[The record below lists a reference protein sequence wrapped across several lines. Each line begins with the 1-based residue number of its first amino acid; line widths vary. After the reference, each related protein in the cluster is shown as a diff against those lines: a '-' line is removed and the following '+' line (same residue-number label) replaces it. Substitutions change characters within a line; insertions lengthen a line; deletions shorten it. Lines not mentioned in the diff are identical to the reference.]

1 MLIALTEGVWWNNA
15 HINTSCARAWQR
27 KHMAEI
33 FKMSVKFKIFVT
45 KQHVQFLATPYT
57 EGEGGGG
64 EVGHYTVVAGTIQ
77 WLQGRRN
84 SLNRSPQ
91 PAVVST
97 YPHIPK
103 SEPNL
108 IMLVSYMYLFHH
120 SFLYII
126 SQLSCWPMEG
136 GGGGHKH
143 PHQWSMQAC
152 KYLGGI
158 QLCASSV
165 NRVYMQVGASLGSSS
180 PAFRRNKKGMRPPR
194 MELEWEAKE

>member
-1 MLIALTEGVWWNNA
+1 MSVQMLIALTEGVWWNNA

-27 KHMAEI
+27 KHIAEI
-33 FKMSVKFKIFVT
+33 FKMSVRFKIFVT
-45 KQHVQFLATPYT
+45 KQHVQFLATPCT
-57 EGEGGGG
+57 EGEGRGG

-108 IMLVSYMYLFHH
+108 IMLVSYMYLFHR
-120 SFLYII
+120 SFLYI
-126 SQLSCWPMEG
+126 LSRQPIVLLANG
-136 GGGGHKH
+136 GRRGGT
-143 PHQWSMQAC
+143 
-152 KYLGGI
+152 
-158 QLCASSV
+158 
-165 NRVYMQVGASLGSSS
+165 
-180 PAFRRNKKGMRPPR
+180 
-194 MELEWEAKE
+194 